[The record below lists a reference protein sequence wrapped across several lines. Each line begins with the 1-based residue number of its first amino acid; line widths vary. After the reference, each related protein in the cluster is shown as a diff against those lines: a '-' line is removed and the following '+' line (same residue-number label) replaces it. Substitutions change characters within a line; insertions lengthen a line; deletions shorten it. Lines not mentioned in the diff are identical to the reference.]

1 MSGAREPRL
10 DGIFKTNG
18 GSYDVC
24 VLLSQG
30 QVQRLITIVASTVSV
45 LLLICS
51 GLGAENV
58 LCIRIIRH
66 SDQSVLQAGR
76 LASAFATPWSAVSHV
91 V

>member
-1 MSGAREPRL
+1 MGGARETHL
-10 DGIFKTNG
+10 ECIFKTSS

-45 LLLICS
+45 FLLICW

-58 LCIRIIRH
+58 LCIRIIRRY
-66 SDQSVLQAGR
+66 DQSVLQSWAAGMR
-76 LASAFATPWSAVSHV
+76 LVPHGLQ
-91 V
+91 